1 MKFFTK
7 TQMLQIF
14 CNVLKHYIK
23 IVNEARTL
31 PGENTSNEANL
42 QNGNVVLLCRF
53 RFRFKLKII

>member
-7 TQMLQIF
+7 TQLLQIL

-31 PGENTSNEANL
+31 PGENTSKFAKRKCYII
-42 QNGNVVLLCRF
+42 VLLPF
-53 RFRFKLKII
+53 PL